1 MVNITEPVPS
11 HSSDPLDDK
20 STDSTQTKIRVECV
34 FGLGYRSVE
43 SIDVHLVAG
52 SSAYE
57 ALREAFQGGF
67 SLKLQEGV
75 LNAQSFMPEGEG
87 YSRLQDLLSRSEL
100 FLSNWGE
107 PCRLEQVLTQS
118 TRLEIT
124 KPLRVDPKVARRER
138 FKKQGAKAAGLF
150 AKTRAGGKS
159 GY

>member
-1 MVNITEPVPS
+1 MLNITEPVPS
-11 HSSDPLDDK
+11 HSSEPF
-20 STDSTQTKIRVECV
+20 DSTGTDASNTMIRVECV

-43 SIDVHLVAG
+43 CIEVHLVAG
-52 SSAYE
+52 SRAYE
-57 ALREAFQGGF
+57 ALREAFKGGLT
-67 SLKLQEGV
+67 LKLQEGV
-75 LNAQSFMPEGEG
+75 LDAQSFKPKEEG
-87 YSRLQDLLSRSEL
+87 YSRLQDLLSKSEL

-107 PCRLEQVLTQS
+107 PCSLEHVLMQS

-150 AKTRAGGKS
+150 AKQRAGGKS